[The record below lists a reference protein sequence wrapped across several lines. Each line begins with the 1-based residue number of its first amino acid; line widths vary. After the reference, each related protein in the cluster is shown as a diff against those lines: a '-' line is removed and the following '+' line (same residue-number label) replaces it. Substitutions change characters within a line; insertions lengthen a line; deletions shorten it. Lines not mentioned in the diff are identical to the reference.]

1 MNKHFHISFLCAL
14 LCFAHSV
21 SSQSFDQNKTEYE
34 KSEQQIITIPI
45 QIQSEIP
52 TTKATLNGESKTFII
67 DSGSPSLVLNGKYF
81 KNEYDDISVMS
92 NISAWGVNSSVS
104 MNIVQIEDFDFYGIK
119 IKENK
124 VTTMDIAHLEQG
136 LDTEIYGLIG
146 YDVYKDYDM
155 LFDYT
160 NNTLTL
166 IQPNV
171 TKNYL
176 ETNYKQSKIE
186 TLPIEMW
193 KHIPIVKGKIGKMDF
208 NFGIDCGAEAN
219 LLDKKFLNSVKEH
232 VLMLENDTLFGV
244 GEAKIVESGTIKEL
258 TIGNK
263 NFQNT
268 LTVFND
274 MIPLKQLD
282 GLIGYEILSK
292 QKMLLSFQNRFLL
305 FID

>member
-1 MNKHFHISFLCAL
+1 
-14 LCFAHSV
+14 
-21 SSQSFDQNKTEYE
+21 
-34 KSEQQIITIPI
+34 
-45 QIQSEIP
+45 
-52 TTKATLNGESKTFII
+52 
-67 DSGSPSLVLNGKYF
+67 
-81 KNEYDDISVMS
+81 
-92 NISAWGVNSSVS
+92 
-104 MNIVQIEDFDFYGIK
+104 
-119 IKENK
+119 
-124 VTTMDIAHLEQG
+124 
-136 LDTEIYGLIG
+136 
-146 YDVYKDYDM
+146 
-155 LFDYT
+155 
-160 NNTLTL
+160 
-166 IQPNV
+166 
-171 TKNYL
+171 
-176 ETNYKQSKIE
+176 
-186 TLPIEMW
+186 
-193 KHIPIVKGKIGKMDF
+193 MDF